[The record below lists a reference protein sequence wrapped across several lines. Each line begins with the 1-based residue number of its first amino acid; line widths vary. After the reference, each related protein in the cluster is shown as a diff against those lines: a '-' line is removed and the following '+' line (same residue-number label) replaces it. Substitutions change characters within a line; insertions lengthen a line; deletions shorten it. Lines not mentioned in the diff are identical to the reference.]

1 MLSHLRRLSC
11 ELAKS
16 GLQFFWDVTLH
27 SCVIESQHFGAMLY
41 PHHQGSTD
49 PRRILNLFKKHML
62 TMPIYNIK
70 RYSNGN
76 LTGTNI
82 CSPSWIGSL
91 LLSITQHIVKKS
103 TKYITVS
110 GTIHSSVV
118 FSKLMTYKTNYTTQ
132 LAQILT

>member
-1 MLSHLRRLSC
+1 M
-11 ELAKS
+11 
-16 GLQFFWDVTLH
+16 TPH
-27 SCVIESQHFGAMLY
+27 SCVIESQHFEATLY

-49 PRRILNLFKKHML
+49 PRRILNLFKKHTL
-62 TMPIYNIK
+62 TTLIHNIK
-70 RYSNGN
+70 WYSNGD

-91 LLSITQHIVKKS
+91 LLSITQHIVKKT
-103 TKYITVS
+103 TKYITVR

-132 LAQILT
+132 SAQTLTQKKICYYTDFSVM